1 MPEAQT
7 CPTCWLPVRRRGASC
22 PVCRAPLN
30 GESAEVPPVRARRRR
45 EEPEPPP
52 AKDAMGL
59 PLMLFVAGAVVV
71 ALAFAGLLVFGAAA
85 AVVGK

>member
-7 CPTCWLPVRRRGASC
+7 CPMCWLPVRRRGAAC
-22 PVCRAPLN
+22 PICRAPLG
-30 GESAEVPPVRARRRR
+30 GEPAEGPRARRRR

-52 AKDAMGL
+52 TKDAMGL

-71 ALAFAGLLVFGAAA
+71 ALAFAGLLAFGLAA